1 MYKDVKSQ
9 NYLKM
14 REHLQQRLKAKNL
27 SHSACDSSTGSR
39 SSSSNC
45 NIDGYA
51 ELDYLVKYIEGHKA
65 PPKIGPHNPKRAAKK
80 ARQKEKKVTII
91 SKS

>member
-1 MYKDVKSQ
+1 
-9 NYLKM
+9 M
-14 REHLQQRLKAKNL
+14 REHLQQRLKAKNNL

-51 ELDYLVKYIEGHKA
+51 ELDYLVKYIEGHKT
-65 PPKIGPHNPKRAAKK
+65 PQRIGPNPKRAAKK
-80 ARQKEKKVTII
+80 ARQKEKKVT
-91 SKS
+91 SKIHADYQVQ